1 MLLGP
6 GQPVERLC
14 TFLVVQ
20 ETLRANSGEAE
31 ETSEGGAGG
40 SRPVPSWP
48 EVRLHVMDTI
58 GVMCGVSKDAIQT
71 VVSTGTVRCVLG
83 VLRWVRVF
91 RADDN
96 ILENQEVPQ
105 ASKPPLDN

>member
-20 ETLRANSGEAE
+20 ETLRGNSGEAA
-31 ETSEGGAGG
+31 ETSDGDSGG
-40 SRPVPSWP
+40 SHPIPPWP

-58 GVMCGVSKDAIQT
+58 GVMCGVSNDAIQT
-71 VVSTGTVRCVLG
+71 VVSTGTVRCVLR
-83 VLRWVRVF
+83 VLR
-91 RADDN
+91 
-96 ILENQEVPQ
+96 
-105 ASKPPLDN
+105 